1 MAEPLVHII
10 DDDEVVRSAVRFLLE
25 SASIKACTYASAT
38 EYLDVWPLPS
48 EGCIVTDL
56 RMPEISGLELLR
68 RLEASG
74 HDLPVIVMT
83 GDVDILLAA
92 ELVRAGAF
100 DFIEKP
106 WDERI
111 FISAVLAALG
121 SPDALQAD
129 LALRAETLALF
140 SKLTARER
148 DILNGIVAG
157 RTNEEI
163 GRDLALSARNVAS
176 YRANIVSKLDASSPS
191 DVIRKT
197 LIFEG
202 TRRFRSIGA

>member
-1 MAEPLVHII
+1 
-10 DDDEVVRSAVRFLLE
+10 
-25 SASIKACTYASAT
+25 
-38 EYLDVWPLPS
+38 
-48 EGCIVTDL
+48 
-56 RMPEISGLELLR
+56 
-68 RLEASG
+68 
-74 HDLPVIVMT
+74 MT

-129 LALRAETLALF
+129 LALRAETLAMF
-140 SKLTARER
+140 SKLTAQER

-157 RTNEEI
+157 RTNEDI
-163 GRDLALSARNVAS
+163 GHDLALSARNVAS
-176 YRANIVSKLDASSPS
+176 YRANIMSKLDASSLS